1 MSTPAIV
8 PPAIAPLLL
17 SFLPVDNWFFGARV
31 DAGEAIVIFWVT
43 AMVLEVA
50 ASVVKKTAEASV
62 VADEESNWVGKE
74 DIDVFVEGPAFMDEE
89 LDVVKGIEGEDIVL
103 VVGIVAVACDMEQL
117 RSKEGSTFAVSV

>member
-1 MSTPAIV
+1 
-8 PPAIAPLLL
+8 
-17 SFLPVDNWFFGARV
+17 
-31 DAGEAIVIFWVT
+31 
-43 AMVLEVA
+43 MVLEVA